1 MASSS
6 GWSSD
11 LCGGA
16 DTIVARAT
24 PGGRG
29 ALAVIRV
36 SGPETSALA
45 LKVCPGLDLNSAWRA
60 HLVTVHDTIGAPLEQ
75 AVAVPFLAPRSYTGE
90 DMLEVT
96 VHGAPHLVEAVIDAF
111 VSAGGRRAEPG
122 EFTRRAVANGKLDLV
137 QAEAVGDLIAAD
149 TAWQLR
155 LAREQLS
162 GKLSV
167 QFGDLRSD
175 LVGLL
180 AILEASLDFEAQGVV
195 VAREEVVVER
205 DRCLSKLDD
214 LLATAGAGELIR
226 DGARVAILG
235 PPNAGKSTLFNHLC
249 GSEKAIVSPHPG
261 TTRDLLEAELDLGG
275 VRVVIQDTAGLRA
288 GGDAVEAEGR
298 RRALGAAAS
307 ASAVVLLWAADAPE
321 GSSAPEIP
329 SDLPILRVRSKADLA
344 AGRAPEDGWLPVS
357 CRTGEGVAR
366 LLGELTELFG
376 QEVAEFGGEVAIAA
390 RHRTALEEARTE
402 LVGCDLEHP
411 EVAVEAARW
420 ALLRVSEM
428 MGEVPSEEVLDE
440 VFSTFCIGK

>member
-45 LKVCPGLDLNSAWRA
+45 LRVCPGLDLGSAWSAR
-60 HLVTVHDTIGAPLEQ
+60 LVTVHDAAGVPLEQ
-75 AVAVPFLAPRSYTGE
+75 AIAVPFLAPRSYTGE

-96 VHGAPHLVEAVIDAF
+96 VHGAPHLVEAVIEAF

-162 GKLSV
+162 GKLSARFV
-167 QFGDLRSD
+167 ELRSE

-180 AILEASLDFEAQGVV
+180 AILEASLDFEAQGAVV
-195 VAREEVVVER
+195 TEEEVGVQR

-249 GSEKAIVSPHPG
+249 GSERAIVSPHPG
-261 TTRDLLEAELDLGG
+261 TTRDLLEAELDLDG
-275 VRVVIQDTAGLRA
+275 VRVVIQDTAGLRT

-307 ASAVVLLWAADAPE
+307 AAVVVLLWAADTPE
-321 GSSAPEIP
+321 GSSAPKVP
-329 SDLPILRVRSKADLA
+329 SDLPVLRVRSKADLA

-366 LLGELTELFG
+366 LIGDLTELVG
-376 QEVAEFGGEVAIAA
+376 REVADFGGEVAIAA
-390 RHRTALEEARTE
+390 RHRRALEEARAE
-402 LVGCDLEHP
+402 LVGCDPGPP
-411 EVAVEAARW
+411 EVAVEAVRW
-420 ALLRVSEM
+420 ALHRVREM

-440 VFSTFCIGK
+440 VFSAFCIGK